1 MSAVAH
7 VEPEVRDRTIA
18 SLAECVAV
26 ETRLLNQLADTLR
39 EQREGV
45 ACNDVQR
52 VDDSVHAAHRIMQTL
67 GEARRRR
74 HALVHLL
81 TTRDEVPLPALGD
94 VLGDVMTVELRE
106 RQEELES
113 LARVVSREVAMNRV
127 LLTRAID
134 SGNDYVRRL
143 VAPAAS
149 GTYGGR
155 GEWNQAARAPA
166 LINRTV

>member
-1 MSAVAH
+1 MSATAH
-7 VEPEVRDRTIA
+7 VEPDVRDRTLDA
-18 SLAECVAV
+18 LAECVAG
-26 ETRLLNQLADTLR
+26 ETRLLTQLAETLR

-45 ACNDVQR
+45 AMNDVQR

-74 HALVHLL
+74 HALVHVL
-81 TTRDEVPLPALGD
+81 TTRDEVPLSALD
-94 VLGDVMTVELRE
+94 QVLGDVMTAELRE

-113 LARVVSREVAMNRV
+113 LARAVSREVALNRA

-134 SGNDYVRRL
+134 SDNDYVRRL
-143 VAPAAS
+143 VAPAATA
-149 GTYGGR
+149 TYGGR
-155 GEWNQAARAPA
+155 GQWTEGARAPA